1 MFVIGSQHN
10 IRCCVICCGFFL
22 TFPVWSELEKN
33 KSYFLFSLR
42 AKFMEIKSALKLKV
56 NSAMEMKSLKKEK
69 KTLHTWK
76 ANRSIIKAG
85 WRVQGASAASGLMRA
100 TSLCRC
106 SIMPSFE
113 TLHVIM
119 GSKKPTVT
127 RGDASAA
134 AFLTEFIHCI
144 HVLCGNCRYQFF
156 VFFPIQIHECTWI
169 RRWINVSRLALH
181 ALRCVHFA
189 QTFKTFR

>member
-1 MFVIGSQHN
+1 MRFLPDISSL
-10 IRCCVICCGFFL
+10 IRA
-22 TFPVWSELEKN
+22 SEEWE
-33 KSYFLFSLR
+33 LFSFFSKSQIHGNKIR
-42 AKFMEIKSALKLKV
+42 AKTQGELCNGDEEPQKRK
-56 NSAMEMKSLKKEK
+56 K
-69 KTLHTWK
+69 KTLNTWK

-119 GSKKPTVT
+119 DSKKPTVT